1 MLKRNHPE
9 KAEGEHMLV
18 SVAQASRVLGIS
30 IKTIE
35 RAITTGAVP
44 NRQPAPAPQD
54 LAADPAEP
62 RKSGPRYYLVDLA
75 EVRDYFTARGT
86 LDRVPRPAD
95 AEIIHQLLD
104 ECEALKHEL
113 ARLRGENSGFRDR
126 VAMRSGVARIESPAA
141 PVSGVTRAAIPE
153 HRAWERAPSSRQHV
167 THAPS
172 HRRTTQVPN
181 LPEGL
186 FAITAF
192 ARQHGGYSATAL
204 KKQIARGHFQ
214 VEGPYKVG
222 RQVNIWAVDYAN
234 AQSALRLWV
243 KRGRLKL
250 EEMTTDCPIPRCICA
265 AVRTAIESEI
275 ADGIFAYEYEADD
288 GDDIPIAGKAEP
300 GVGLR
305 MPE

>member
-1 MLKRNHPE
+1 
-9 KAEGEHMLV
+9 MLV

-54 LAADPAEP
+54 LAADPADP

-86 LDRVPRPAD
+86 LERVPRPAD
-95 AEIIHQLLD
+95 AEIVHQLLD
-104 ECEALKHEL
+104 ECEALKQEL
-113 ARLRGENSGFRDR
+113 ARLRGENGAFRDR
-126 VAMRSGVARIESPAA
+126 VAARRSAAPAESLAA
-141 PVSGVTRAAIPE
+141 PVSGETRAAIPE
-153 HRAWERAPSSRQHV
+153 HRAWQRAPSSRQRV
-167 THAPS
+167 VSHALS

-250 EEMTTDCPIPRCICA
+250 EAMTPDCPIQRCICSV
-265 AVRTAIESEI
+265 VRVAIESEI
-275 ADGIFAYEYEADD
+275 ADGIFTYEYETDDADD
-288 GDDIPIAGKAEP
+288 APAGDVPEP
-300 GVGLR
+300 FVGLS